1 MVFSLQ
7 KVFSLYEFKI
17 LEKNARL
24 QRLLHKSVVLCK
36 QSNAWC
42 GILLTASCLWESPN
56 LWRVLIWYLII
67 FTDLFWWNLILKT
80 VTNFIFAR
88 NCLWLSTIMLFC
100 TIVLYMLSFGSWL
113 ITEKVSNLGWK
124 NLTRLGHF
132 QPNQSVNIL
141 WVCTKLKSSIENP
154 LLKVEIKC

>member
-7 KVFSLYEFKI
+7 KIFSLYEFKI

-36 QSNAWC
+36 QSSAWC
-42 GILLTASCLWESPN
+42 GILLTVSCLWESPN
-56 LWRVLIWYLII
+56 LWRVLIWCLII

-80 VTNFIFAR
+80 VTNFIFCKKLFMAFYYYAILH
-88 NCLWLSTIMLFC
+88 NSFIYVKLWQLT
-100 TIVLYMLSFGSWL
+100 YYREGS
-113 ITEKVSNLGWK
+113 LGWK

-132 QPNQSVNIL
+132 STQPIS
-141 WVCTKLKSSIENP
+141 
-154 LLKVEIKC
+154 

>member
-1 MVFSLQ
+1 MQDCKDCFT
-7 KVFSLYEFKI
+7 
-17 LEKNARL
+17 N
-24 QRLLHKSVVLCK
+24 LLCCVNKAMHDVAYYWLHHV
-36 QSNAWC
+36 
-42 GILLTASCLWESPN
+42 WESPN

-80 VTNFIFAR
+80 VTNFIFCKKLFMAFYYYAILH
-88 NCLWLSTIMLFC
+88 NSFIYVKLWQLT
-100 TIVLYMLSFGSWL
+100 YYREGSL
-113 ITEKVSNLGWK
+113 IWVEKTWQGWVI
-124 NLTRLGHF
+124 F